1 MKRTLNT
8 SFLVL
13 LVVGLL
19 SMAPTK
25 NSNEFAYA
33 AIAFESEIIDYG
45 TVFQNENGE
54 KIFKFKNTGDA
65 PLIISKV
72 KTSCGCTVPK
82 YSKEAIAPG
91 ESGELTIQYDT
102 KKLGNF
108 TKTIT
113 VMSNAKNGNKIL
125 KIKGNVVAR
134 K

>member
-13 LVVGLL
+13 FVVGLL

-25 NSNEFAYA
+25 NNNEFAYA

-113 VMSNAKNGNKIL
+113 VMSNAKDGNKIL
-125 KIKGNVVAR
+125 KIKGNVVA
-134 K
+134 KK